1 MAQPQNVLC
10 SPFCHQGHHSPFV
23 PAAFPEAPGNGSGSV
38 ASASPPWRPSLGPS
52 QGWLRPI
59 RVQKRPPC
67 WKEGAFHPSS
77 QPGSHPGA
85 SNRSQ
90 SRSRESG
97 EKGFRL
103 HCSSTPPPTLHNPY
117 LPLLLCTWKPLPPKG
132 APARAWSLAVLSPQ
146 PLCKQQERDRHL
158 NLQAETPSL
167 MEMLIRGGKGLAADV
182 PAFLAE
188 PGSLT
193 PFQPVLSMTTM
204 QVQTACSPRN
214 F

>member
-59 RVQKRPPC
+59 RVQKRPPF
-67 WKEGAFHPSS
+67 WKEGAFHPGS

-103 HCSSTPPPTLHNPY
+103 HCSSTPHPPCTTLTSSSYSALGSPS
-117 LPLLLCTWKPLPPKG
+117 PPPK
-132 APARAWSLAVLSPQ
+132 APQ
-146 PLCKQQERDRHL
+146 PGLGAWQSS
-158 NLQAETPSL
+158 APSPSASSRR
-167 MEMLIRGGKGLAADV
+167 EIDI
-182 PAFLAE
+182 
-188 PGSLT
+188 
-193 PFQPVLSMTTM
+193 
-204 QVQTACSPRN
+204 
-214 F
+214 